1 MSYRPMEEWKWLKYP
16 ALVDYLGDL
25 RELAVEMQQR
35 EFARQ
40 NKLAL
45 GPLPK
50 KKLGGDRHVESPF
63 ILKDVL
69 RSVQGNHPMT
79 GRRAGS
85 QKKPI
90 RYYGVTRGVCAPKDG
105 SPLSR
110 MITAEPL
117 ERAVMEVVKDV
128 LRDVPNL
135 KKQIRS
141 LVDRDRRAQHA
152 DHQQLQPLLDEQAEL
167 QDQIADAMALG
178 PSTRR
183 LMKDKFERW
192 EAQSATL
199 EERIAKA
206 KQFVAAPD
214 IDVDAAVRA
223 IAHRFQK
230 WAESIDS
237 LPPSGIRKLLAN
249 VVSRLEVD
257 LVTRQVRMELALP
270 DGAALSTKEPKPA
283 KNGKEPMCLVEK
295 VPSLSFDQAHRL
307 AELKI
312 AFIDCEGEQGRKNVP
327 WCFTC
332 RRQAA
337 GEEEARGRHGHLCR
351 ILSNS
356 RKAASGSTS
365 QAMTHS
371 MNSVMS
377 TRRMLDS
384 HLNTHA

>member
-1 MSYRPMEEWKWLKYP
+1 
-16 ALVDYLGDL
+16 
-25 RELAVEMQQR
+25 
-35 EFARQ
+35 
-40 NKLAL
+40 
-45 GPLPK
+45 
-50 KKLGGDRHVESPF
+50 
-63 ILKDVL
+63 
-69 RSVQGNHPMT
+69 
-79 GRRAGS
+79 
-85 QKKPI
+85 
-90 RYYGVTRGVCAPKDG
+90 
-105 SPLSR
+105 
-110 MITAEPL
+110 
-117 ERAVMEVVKDV
+117 
-128 LRDVPNL
+128 
-135 KKQIRS
+135 
-141 LVDRDRRAQHA
+141 
-152 DHQQLQPLLDEQAEL
+152 
-167 QDQIADAMALG
+167 
-178 PSTRR
+178 
-183 LMKDKFERW
+183 MKDKFERW

-237 LPPSGIRKLLAN
+237 LPPSGIRKLLAH

-270 DGAALSTKEPKPA
+270 DGVTLSAKEPKQA

-337 GEEEARGRHGHLCR
+337 
-351 ILSNS
+351 
-356 RKAASGSTS
+356 
-365 QAMTHS
+365 
-371 MNSVMS
+371 
-377 TRRMLDS
+377 
-384 HLNTHA
+384 